1 MQPITSI
8 TSHYF
13 AFSADNVDTDQI
25 IPARFLKVTDK
36 EGLGALA
43 FHDRRYAADGSPD
56 PTFPINAPAAAG
68 AEILVAG
75 HNFGCGSSREHAPW
89 ALLGAGVRAVISSG
103 FADIFRNNALKN
115 GLLPVTVPPAI
126 LRRLT
131 HAWDECVASGEGRT
145 SRLTIDVPSQTLTI
159 DANTSVNFP
168 LGAFEKHCLLAGVDQ
183 LDFLLGATADI
194 DAFEAV
200 S

>member
-1 MQPITSI
+1 MEPIISI

-13 AFSADNVDTDQI
+13 AIPADNVDTDQI

-43 FHDRRYAADGSPD
+43 FYDRRYIVDGSPD
-56 PTFPINAPAAAG
+56 PAFPINAPAAAG
-68 AEILVAG
+68 AEILVTG

-115 GLLPVTVPPAI
+115 GLLPVTVPPVV

-131 HAWDECVASGEGRT
+131 QAWDTCIASGNERT
-145 SRLTIDVPSQTLTI
+145 DRLTIDVPSQTLTI
-159 DANTSVNFP
+159 DANTSLVFP
-168 LGAFEKHCLLAGVDQ
+168 LEAFEKHCLLAGVDQ
-183 LDFLLGATADI
+183 LDFLLGATDDI
-194 DAFEAV
+194 NAFEAI